1 MGDIFHSE
9 WKENIHEQCKQ
20 VFVSLKIA
28 DKIMFERKRYL
39 ERTARTF

>member
-9 WKENIHEQCKQ
+9 WKKNIHEQYKQ

-28 DKIMFERKRYL
+28 DKNMSGKSFNL